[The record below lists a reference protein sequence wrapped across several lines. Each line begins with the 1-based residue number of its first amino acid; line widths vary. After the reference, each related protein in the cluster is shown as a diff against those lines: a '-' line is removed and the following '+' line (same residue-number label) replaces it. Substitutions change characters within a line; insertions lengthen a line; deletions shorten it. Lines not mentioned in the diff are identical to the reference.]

1 MTISQYLYYNVLLSK
16 LILTGDPY
24 HLIKYV
30 ISYTAKNVLLNS
42 PIGRSSPVA
51 IYQIHGGERCTA
63 SSVSHVGSET
73 FILIEK
79 HAMNE
84 IHTNTDFVQI

>member
-1 MTISQYLYYNVLLSK
+1 MTLNQYLYYNVLLSK

-79 HAMNE
+79 HAINK
-84 IHTNTDFVQI
+84 